1 MTTVPGDGG
10 TRAMATRYQFHIGL
24 PPEWAILDLPLIR
37 QELNDIEA
45 KGMAVS
51 ANGVQVLRS
60 VDALRPDLAA
70 VLSTA
75 LIDANGE
82 MTGLLSASLMVITV
96 SARDVP
102 PGDDPSFSFRV
113 VDGPE
118 FEPGRHTKFAVQT
131 LPVASEDGEMVS
143 LLTFSSPNV
152 KARDLLEGGFR
163 TLAASAQLVPVPAA

>member
-1 MTTVPGDGG
+1 
-10 TRAMATRYQFHIGL
+10 
-24 PPEWAILDLPLIR
+24 
-37 QELNDIEA
+37 
-45 KGMAVS
+45 MAVS

-60 VDALRPDLAA
+60 VDTLRPDLAA

-152 KARDLLEGGFR
+152 GRRRDLLEGGFR
-163 TLAASAQLVPVPAA
+163 TPRGQRSTRARARCLAGSTALDAI